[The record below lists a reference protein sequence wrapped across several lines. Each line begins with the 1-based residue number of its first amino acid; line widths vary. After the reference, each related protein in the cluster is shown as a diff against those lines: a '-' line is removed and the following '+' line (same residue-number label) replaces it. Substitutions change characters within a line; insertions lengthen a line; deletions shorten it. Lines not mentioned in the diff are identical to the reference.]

1 MLFFKAQ
8 SEMMS
13 GLMSCF
19 PRSGDVYRHV
29 QNSAGAGSYSNNQF
43 LYISVITL
51 NATRIYMKK
60 EMKGIQGH
68 TFYQVR

>member
-1 MLFFKAQ
+1 V
-8 SEMMS
+8 
-13 GLMSCF
+13 
-19 PRSGDVYRHV
+19 DVIVSVITGARPVRQYRHV
-29 QNSAGAGSYSNNQF
+29 QNSVGAGSYSNNQF

-68 TFYQVR
+68 TFYQV